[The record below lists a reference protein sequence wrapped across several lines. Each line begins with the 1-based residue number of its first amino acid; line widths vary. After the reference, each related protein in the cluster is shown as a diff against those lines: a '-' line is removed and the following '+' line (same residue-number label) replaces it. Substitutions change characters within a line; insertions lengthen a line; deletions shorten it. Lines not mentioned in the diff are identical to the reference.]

1 MKAHDAFA
9 LAMLS
14 GVTLGAIAVQA
25 LHAQTKPPVYYV
37 AEVDVTDLD
46 GYLKEYAPKAAASSK
61 AFGGQTLAA
70 GQEIT
75 QIEGAPP
82 KRRVVILKWN
92 SLEQLQAWRNSEQ
105 YKEDRKI
112 GDKYAKTIRAFA
124 VEGLPRIKG

>member
-1 MKAHDAFA
+1 MREPMKPHYIVS
-9 LAMLS
+9 LAMLA
-14 GVTLGAIAVQA
+14 GVALGAIAVQA

-82 KRRVVILKWN
+82 KRRVVIAKWN
-92 SLEQLQAWRNSEQ
+92 SLEQLQAWRNSEAVQ
-105 YKEDRKI
+105 GRPEDR
-112 GDKYAKTIRAFA
+112 
-124 VEGLPRIKG
+124 

>member
-1 MKAHDAFA
+1 MKPHYIVT
-9 LAMLS
+9 LAMLA
-14 GVTLGAIAVQA
+14 GVALGAIAVQT

-82 KRRVVILKWN
+82 KRRVVIAKWN

-124 VEGLPRIKG
+124 VEGLPQN

>member
-1 MKAHDAFA
+1 MNPHYMLT

-14 GVTLGAIAVQA
+14 GVALGAIAVQA

-70 GQEIT
+70 GQEIA

-82 KRRVVILKWN
+82 KRRVVIVKWD
-92 SLEQLQAWRNSEQ
+92 SLDQLQAWRNSEQ
-105 YKEDRKI
+105 YMEDRKI
-112 GDKYAKTIRAFA
+112 GDKYAKIRAFA
-124 VEGLPRIKG
+124 VEGLPTN